1 MARKKTPTLTEAE
14 IRLMNVVWDKG
25 KATVNE
31 VIEALPRKER
41 PAYNSVLTIMR
52 ILEDKGYLKH
62 VKEGRAHVYRPR
74 VSRDQAQRKVVRHL
88 VKRFFDDSPEQLV
101 LSILENEKL
110 GKDEIDRLKAM
121 IRESERK

>member
-31 VIEALPRKER
+31 VIEALPRKAR

-52 ILEDKGYLKH
+52 ILEEKGYLKH
-62 VKEGRAHVYRPR
+62 IKEGRAHVYCPR
-74 VSRDQAQRKVVRHL
+74 VTRDQAQRKVVRHL
-88 VKRFFDDSPEQLV
+88 VKRFF
-101 LSILENEKL
+101 
-110 GKDEIDRLKAM
+110 G
-121 IRESERK
+121 IRPSNSC